1 MVTNLAVMDFHP
13 DSKRMRLKSVHP
25 GNTVEEVQQAT
36 GFELLVPEDG
46 VPNTKAPTQA
56 QISLIRDVIDP
67 DGMRNK

>member
-1 MVTNLAVMDFHP
+1 
-13 DSKRMRLKSVHP
+13 MRLKSVHP
-25 GNTVEEVQQAT
+25 GITVEEVQQAT